1 MTEAEEFNQG
11 QAKIFEFA
19 DNEDIEFMFEPDEFE
34 QWLNKSESKRAK
46 KRTRHGVFSTLETV
60 KMVFVGMGNY
70 LSLNNLK
77 QYKRALIDNE
87 LAATTINNRINAV
100 SNYTKYLSEKYDN
113 PFIYQTIQVKR
124 LSLQPKQ
131 YIDNVISRADYDF
144 MVEEAKKIKNPNVY
158 LAIRIMGTTGV
169 RMCELLQ
176 VKVEHIKV
184 GYIDVLGKGAKKRRI
199 YFPKRAKTELLDYL
213 STLDGGN
220 SGYVMRYWRDKLGKQ
235 TGAYTAN
242 TRDTEGFTD
251 TLTYTRSLQ
260 NSIKRFGLKIGLD
273 ESVLHPHGFR
283 HFFAKEFLKHRLDIS
298 LLADLLGHSSLDITR
313 IYLKMTSREQADVI
327 DEIVEW

>member
-19 DNEDIEFMFEPDEFE
+19 DNEDIEFMLEADEFE

-46 KRTRHGVFSTLETV
+46 KRTKHGIFSALANV

-77 QYKRALIDNE
+77 QYKRSLMDNE
-87 LAATTINNRINAV
+87 LAPTTINNRINAV
-100 SNYTKYLSEKYDN
+100 SNYTKYLSEKYEN

-176 VKVEHIKV
+176 VKVEHIKN
-184 GYIDVLGKGAKKRRI
+184 GYIDVLGKGAKKRRV

-213 STLDGGN
+213 STIDGGN
-220 SGYVMRYWRDKLGKQ
+220 SGYVMRYWKGKLGKQ
-235 TGAYTAN
+235 TGAYTLN
-242 TRDTEGFTD
+242 TRDTESFND
-251 TLTYTRSLQ
+251 TLTFTRSLQ

-327 DEIVEW
+327 DEVVEW